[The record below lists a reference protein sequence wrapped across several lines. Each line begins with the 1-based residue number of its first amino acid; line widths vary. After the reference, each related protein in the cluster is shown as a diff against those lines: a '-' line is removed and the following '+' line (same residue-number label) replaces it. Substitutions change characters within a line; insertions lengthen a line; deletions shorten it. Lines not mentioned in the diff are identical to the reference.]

1 MSELSVGLMAI
12 GLGII
17 GYALAL
23 FSKEM
28 LTSVSRN
35 PETESMVL
43 RYFWVI
49 VGFLDFYAV
58 IVICVI
64 GLTLFRTI

>member
-1 MSELSVGLMAI
+1 MSDVGVGLMAM
-12 GLGII
+12 GLGLI
-17 GYALAL
+17 GYALAM

-35 PETESMVL
+35 PETESMIM

-64 GLTLFRTI
+64 GLVVFRTI